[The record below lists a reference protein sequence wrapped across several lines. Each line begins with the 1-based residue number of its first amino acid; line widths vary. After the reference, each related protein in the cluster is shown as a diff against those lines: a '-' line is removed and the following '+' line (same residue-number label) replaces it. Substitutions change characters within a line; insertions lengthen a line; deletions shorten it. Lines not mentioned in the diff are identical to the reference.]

1 MIVSLAST
9 PLSISPHG
17 GKGSKPKL
25 KIKLLTLCSGAA
37 LAATTINVQAK
48 EAAKPNILFIMTDQH
63 NAAYFG
69 FMGHP
74 LLKTPNID
82 ELAKHSAV
90 FTSAY
95 CASPVCGPSRA
106 AVFTGKYPLRNGVT
120 SNWVKLKDE
129 SALLTTK
136 LAEAGYYN
144 GMIGKLHLTPV
155 TADHGFQFR
164 RICDSPYDLYDKEEI
179 VENDY
184 LKWAANELGI
194 SPERLAALAGES
206 ERCDVKD
213 SRFWLGQ
220 SWTDDRHQITT
231 WVGNEAVSF
240 IENYKTKQPF
250 FLHVSFFG
258 PHHPYSTCD
267 PWDKMYDPAEITLPA
282 TFGKVQPGAQPGIRP
297 EWPEE
302 TWRKIIAA
310 YCGNISAID
319 KQVGL
324 IIKALKDKGLWE
336 NTLIVFTSD
345 HGDHMGDFSQ
355 LGKGTM
361 LESSVRVPLIIKAP
375 GKDNPGKRNQQ
386 VVNLTDL
393 YSTFLDYARLSEST
407 NSVDSRSI
415 RKLLEGET
423 KRENQTFSSIGSA
436 DGRNGQVMFIK
447 NNLKCVGFLKN
458 GEMKTE
464 LYKLSDKIPDTKNI
478 ADESEYA
485 AIRDQMELE
494 LKKWL
499 NNK

>member
-1 MIVSLAST
+1 M
-9 PLSISPHG
+9 
-17 GKGSKPKL
+17 KL
-25 KIKLLTLCSGAA
+25 KILTVCSGAA
-37 LAATTINVQAK
+37 VAATTMNANAK
-48 EAAKPNILFIMTDQH
+48 VPEKPNILFIMTDQH
-63 NAAYFG
+63 NAGYFG

-74 LLKTPNID
+74 LVKTPNID

-106 AVFTGKYPLRNGVT
+106 AVFTGQYPLRNGVT
-120 SNWVKLKDE
+120 TNWIKLKDE

-136 LAEAGYYN
+136 LSEAGYYN

-184 LKWAANELGI
+184 LKWAANDLGI
-194 SPERLAALAGES
+194 SPERLAVLAGES
-206 ERCDVKD
+206 ERCGVKD
-213 SRFWLGQ
+213 SRFWLGW
-220 SWTDDRHQITT
+220 SWADDKHQITT
-231 WVGNEAVSF
+231 WTGNEAVSF
-240 IENYKTKQPF
+240 IEHYEKKQPF

-267 PWDKMYDPAEITLPA
+267 PWDKMYDPADFTLPV

-375 GKDNPGKRNQQ
+375 GKEKQGKRNQQ
-386 VVNLTDL
+386 VVNLIDL
-393 YSTFLDYARLSEST
+393 YSTILDYALVPEGSYSA
-407 NSVDSRSI
+407 DSRSV
-415 RKLLEGET
+415 RMLLEGS
-423 KRENQTFSSIGSA
+423 KKWENQTFSSIGSA
-436 DGRNGQVMFIK
+436 DGKNGQIMYIK
-447 NNLKCVGFLKN
+447 DNLKCVGFLKN

-464 LYKLSDKIPDTKNI
+464 LYNRSETVPDFQNLADDPKNTGIISDMKATLEEWAESLSGGTQN
-478 ADESEYA
+478 
-485 AIRDQMELE
+485 R
-494 LKKWL
+494 
-499 NNK
+499 